1 MPRVIVID
9 DDLDLLAG
17 LSEALRAAGYDV
29 LGATHGQDGLRL
41 MRESKPDLLITDL
54 VMPQTDGMTVIATCR
69 TTQGFAA
76 IPIVAISGNPSLAN
90 AAIQLG
96 ADIFLLKPFTWQ
108 RAIEVV
114 AELLNRAS
122 GEL

>member
-17 LSEALRAAGYDV
+17 LRDALRVAGYDV
-29 LGATHGQDGLRL
+29 LGAANGQDGLRL
-41 MRESKPDLLITDL
+41 MRESKPDVLITDL
-54 VMPQTDGMTVIATCR
+54 LMPGTGGLAVIATCR
-69 TTQGFAA
+69 MTQAFAA
-76 IPIVAISGNPSLAN
+76 IPIVAMSGNPTLAD
-90 AAIQLG
+90 AAIQMG

-108 RAIEVV
+108 RAIDVV

-122 GEL
+122 GER